1 MRQHVWKMLSAC
13 VIVVSLVV
21 VTSGCG
27 GQEKELADTLYLYN
41 WSEYMDPEVLEQ
53 FEEEFGV
60 KVTEDTFGS
69 NEEMLAKLQ
78 GGATGYDI
86 VFPSDYMVDIMIEEG
101 LLAEIDHESIPN
113 IENIDPLFADP
124 PYDPGMEHCIPYMW
138 GTTGLG
144 YNQEVFDEPPE
155 SWAYV
160 FDADLVSEYA
170 GQITMLDDVRET
182 IGAAL
187 KYLGYSINTTDED
200 RLAEARDLLIQQKQW
215 LYGYEA
221 ENYAPLISSD
231 ETVLAHGYN
240 GYFLM
245 TAEEDDRIW
254 YTIPKEGATIWADN
268 MCIPD
273 SAPNQHTAEVFID
286 FILRPEISAKLVN
299 YLWYPSPNSAAE
311 EFIDPEILEDPAIYP
326 PDDIMEG
333 LEWIED
339 VGDATPIYERM
350 WTEVKAAGS

>member
-1 MRQHVWKMLSAC
+1 MQRTWRLAITCLVAAALA
-13 VIVVSLVV
+13 VIAV
-21 VTSGCG
+21 GCG
-27 GQEKELADTLYLYN
+27 GQESELADTLYLYN

-78 GGATGYDI
+78 AGAGGYDI
-86 VFPSDYMVDIMIEEG
+86 IFPSDYMVDIMIGEG
-101 LLAEIDHESIPN
+101 LLAEIDHENVPN
-113 IENIDPLFADP
+113 IKHIDALFADP
-124 PYDPGMEHCIPYMW
+124 PYDPGMVHCIPYMW

-144 YNQEVFDEPPE
+144 YNQDVFEEPPD

-160 FDADLVSEYA
+160 FDPDLVSQYE
-170 GQITMLDDVRET
+170 GQITMLNDVRET
-182 IGAAL
+182 VGAAL
-187 KYLGYSINTTDED
+187 KYLGYSLNTTDED
-200 RLAEARDLLIQQKQW
+200 ALMEARDLLMEQKEW

-221 ENYAPLISSD
+221 EQYAPLISAD
-231 ETVLAHGYN
+231 ETVIAHGYN

-245 TAEEDDRIW
+245 TALEDERIW
-254 YTIPKEGATIWADN
+254 YVVPKEGATIWADN

-273 SAPNQHTAEVFID
+273 SAPNKYTAEVFID
-286 FILRPEISAKLVN
+286 FLLRPEINAQLVN
-299 YLWYPSPNSAAE
+299 YLWYPSPNKAAE

-326 PDDIMEG
+326 PDDVMKV

-339 VGDATPIYERM
+339 VGDATPLYERI
-350 WTEVKAAGS
+350 WTEVKAQ

>member
-1 MRQHVWKMLSAC
+1 
-13 VIVVSLVV
+13 
-21 VTSGCG
+21 
-27 GQEKELADTLYLYN
+27 
-41 WSEYMDPEVLEQ
+41 MDPEVLEE

-60 KVTEDTFGS
+60 KVTEDTFAS

-101 LLAEIDHESIPN
+101 LLAEMDHENVPN
-113 IENIDPLFADP
+113 IKNIDPLFADP
-124 PYDPGMEHCIPYMW
+124 PYDSGMEHCIPYMW

-155 SWAYV
+155 SWGYV
-160 FDADLVSEYA
+160 FDPAMVGDYA
-170 GQITMLDDVRET
+170 GQITMLDDVREAM
-182 IGAAL
+182 GAAL

-200 RLAEARDLLIQQKQW
+200 KLAEARDLLIQQKQM

-231 ETVLAHGYN
+231 ETVIAHGYN

-245 TAEEDDRIW
+245 TAMEDERIW

-268 MCIPD
+268 MCIPK
-273 SAPNQHTAEVFID
+273 SAPNKYTAEVFID

-299 YLWYPSPNSAAE
+299 YLWYPSPNGAAE
-311 EFIDPEILEDPAIYP
+311 EFIDAEILNDPAIYP
-326 PDDIMEG
+326 PDDVMDR

-339 VGDATPIYERM
+339 VGDATPLYERM